1 MNFIEAIEKAQEK
14 ISKLTNPIDVCF
26 EALRTSFGADV
37 CFEIRR
43 TSWGAYAGLDN
54 FKDIVILIDKYGIQR
69 MSKHDSK
76 NCCLTLEDLKADDW
90 EVVE

>member
-1 MNFIEAIEKAQEK
+1 MNIIEVIEKAQEK
-14 ISKLTNPIDVCF
+14 ISKLPNPF
-26 EALRTSFGADV
+26 EAWGADI

-43 TSWGAYAGLDN
+43 TFWGAHAGLDN

-76 NCCLTLEDLKADDW
+76 DCGLTLEDLKAQDW

>member
-1 MNFIEAIEKAQEK
+1 MNITEAIEKAQEK
-14 ISKLTNPIDVCF
+14 INKLGNH
-26 EALRTSFGADV
+26 LNDV

-76 NCCLTLEDLKADDW
+76 NCGLTLEDLKAQDW
-90 EVVE
+90 EVME

>member
-1 MNFIEAIEKAQEK
+1 MNFIHAIETAQEK
-14 ISKLTNPIDVCF
+14 ISKLTNPF
-26 EALRTSFGADV
+26 DV

-43 TSWGAYAGLDN
+43 TSWGAYATLDD

-76 NCCLTLEDLKADDW
+76 NCGLTLEDLKAQDW

>member
-1 MNFIEAIEKAQEK
+1 MNIIEAIENTQEK
-14 ISKLTNPIDVCF
+14 ISKLSNFLET
-26 EALRTSFGADV
+26 RGADI

-43 TSWGAYAGLDN
+43 TSWGAYAYLDN

-69 MSKHDSK
+69 MSKHNSK
-76 NCCLTLEDLKADDW
+76 DCRLTLEDLKAQDW